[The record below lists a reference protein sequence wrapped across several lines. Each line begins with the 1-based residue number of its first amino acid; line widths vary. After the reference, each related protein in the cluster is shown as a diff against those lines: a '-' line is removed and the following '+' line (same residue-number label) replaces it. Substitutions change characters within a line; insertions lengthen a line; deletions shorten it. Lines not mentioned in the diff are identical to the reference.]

1 MKWYVPYIEVEEEGR
16 YLFTGPHRTSWV
28 RLVVVESGEHNRV
41 LGLVEDV
48 THEIETRRRIE
59 HERDHDIL
67 TGCST
72 AVHSSRRLPTCSR
85 NARLRWERC

>member
-1 MKWYVPYIEVEEEGR
+1 MVRSYIEVEER
-16 YLFTGPHRTSWV
+16 PATSSRAASTSWV

-67 TGCST
+67 TGLFN
-72 AVHSSRRLPTCSR
+72 RRAFEQEVTDCSR